1 MFDDVG
7 YIQDGPIVGWD
18 FCIGR
23 ERKMPPSAAA
33 CPGFAEITDVAVYG
47 EDHVTGIV
55 GENCIVL
62 GGDVIQE
69 LFRMLECV
77 NSGFGGM

>member
-7 YIQDGPIVGWD
+7 DIQDGPVVGWD
-18 FCIGR
+18 FRIGR
-23 ERKMPPSAAA
+23 EKEMPPSAAA
-33 CPGFAEITDVAVYG
+33 FPGFTEITGVAVYG
-47 EDHVTGIV
+47 EDHVAGVV

-69 LFRMLECV
+69 LFCMLECV